1 MIATATRPV
10 NAMPT
15 ISEEQWNNMYSL
27 QELDD
32 ALKAVIHNHF
42 HQQAV

>member
-1 MIATATRPV
+1 MIATATRRV
-10 NAMPT
+10 GVTPT

-32 ALKAVIHNHF
+32 ALKSVIHEHF
-42 HQQAV
+42 QKQAV